1 MARALPG
8 AMTRVVAV
16 VCVLLAW
23 GARARAQD
31 EEASPLEG
39 EAPLEEG
46 PTEVEPSELDRLR
59 AEVARLAGRLE
70 AVEADAAARAR
81 EEEEARAAP
90 PAAPAPHEPRVA
102 GAPGGGLTVAIGDA
116 FSLNLRTRFQ
126 IRYQLGV
133 PQDRDQALS
142 QMVNIGTAR
151 LWISGHVLAPE
162 LTYMIQLAVAGRDF
176 RDGAI
181 SPIFDAFLEWRAH
194 RDLAVRAGQFF
205 VPFDRLRTVREWA
218 LQMGDRPRP
227 VLELT
232 LDRDVG
238 VVLFSDA
245 FLGDRSPFAW
255 RLGVFGGGGTNLTEG
270 RPPGALLVGR
280 VELRPLGRID
290 DDTEGDLDRRH
301 EPGLA
306 LGAAFA
312 VNFGTDRALSTTGPR
327 FAGQATT
334 DYLHFAADL
343 VFKWEGFALQAEYLW
358 KQASADQLAADV
370 FTRSGHGWVLQASYV
385 FDPPIELVGRLSQL
399 YAIGATDPQLVE
411 EAARRGV
418 EVGGGLNYYF
428 NGHRFKLQA
437 DWIARMP
444 SDFDLSQAQH
454 VVHVQLDAT
463 F

>member
-1 MARALPG
+1 MVRTLAVACLLLLGLPSPRAHG
-8 AMTRVVAV
+8 QEEGGEVEME
-16 VCVLLAW
+16 
-23 GARARAQD
+23 RAQGVED
-31 EEASPLEG
+31 ASDPSEPAL
-39 EAPLEEG
+39 A
-46 PTEVEPSELDRLR
+46 EVEPSELDALR
-59 AEVARLAGRLE
+59 EELARLSRRLE
-70 AVEADAAARAR
+70 VFEREREAAAGGPPP
-81 EEEEARAAP
+81 P
-90 PAAPAPHEPRVA
+90 PAAHEPRVA

-126 IRYQLGV
+126 IRYQLDV

-176 RDGAI
+176 RDGLI
-181 SPIFDAFLEWRAH
+181 SPIFDAFLEWRGH
-194 RDLAVRAGQFF
+194 RDLSVRAGQFF

-245 FLGDRSPFAW
+245 FLDDRSPFAW

-280 VELRPLGRID
+280 LELRPLGRID

-399 YAIGATDPQLVE
+399 YAIGATDPRLVE

-418 EVGGGLNYYF
+418 EVAAGLNYYL
-428 NGHRFKLQA
+428 NGHRFKIQA